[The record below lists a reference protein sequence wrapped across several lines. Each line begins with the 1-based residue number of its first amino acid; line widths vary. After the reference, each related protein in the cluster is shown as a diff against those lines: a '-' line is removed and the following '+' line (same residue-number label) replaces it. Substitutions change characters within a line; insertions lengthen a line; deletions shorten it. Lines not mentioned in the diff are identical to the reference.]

1 MRNLL
6 DRVGVELPVVQAG
19 MGGGLSGP
27 ELAAAVSEAGGLGT
41 IGMLGPAPLEDEL
54 AAARRLTGRA
64 LAVNLLLPF
73 ARPAHWKAAQA
84 ADVVVTFW
92 GVPKRR
98 VPGVW
103 IHQCGSVQEAL
114 QARAAGVDGVIAQ
127 GLEAGG
133 HVRGTVGAQELL
145 ERFRAVV
152 DDLPILSAG
161 AVATAEDARARL
173 DAGAGAVVAGT
184 RFLMST
190 ESGAHPNYKRRLL
203 DARETLVTELFG
215 AGWPGP
221 HRVIP
226 NAATRRWLGDDPRGP
241 VWLRAANRITTPVLV
256 RVPPSV
262 QSRLVASQRPAMPL
276 FAPAAATEG
285 ADNLLEAGPLYAGEC
300 VVRIDD
306 IRPAGELVREL
317 AP

>member
-1 MRNLL
+1 
-6 DRVGVELPVVQAG
+6 
-19 MGGGLSGP
+19 
-27 ELAAAVSEAGGLGT
+27 
-41 IGMLGPAPLEDEL
+41 
-54 AAARRLTGRA
+54 
-64 LAVNLLLPF
+64 
-73 ARPAHWKAAQA
+73 
-84 ADVVVTFW
+84 
-92 GVPKRR
+92 

-103 IHQCGSVQEAL
+103 IHQCGSLQEAL

-133 HVRGTVGAQELL
+133 HVRATVGAQELL

-152 DDLPILSAG
+152 GDLPVLSAG
-161 AVATAEDARARL
+161 AVATAEDARTRL

-190 ESGAHPNYKRRLL
+190 ESGAHPDYKRRLL

-241 VWLRAANRITTPVLV
+241 AWLRAANRITAPVLA

-262 QSRLVASQRPAMPL
+262 QSRLVASQKPAMPL
-276 FAPAAATEG
+276 FGPAAATEG

-300 VVRIDD
+300 VARIDD
-306 IRPAGELVREL
+306 IRPAAELVREL
-317 AP
+317 AG